1 MRTVSRILVASML
14 CIPVSPA
21 LANPDD
27 EVRDIISAWA
37 QAYTE
42 GDHNK
47 ISHLYDRYAR
57 LHGVDTADMIG
68 PEAISEHYY
77 FENGHNTLRSV
88 KLNDIKCYSYD
99 DATATCA
106 GGMEFVVTKRS
117 GETLRQPSQVSL
129 AFAYDACAGKWLIQD
144 HRVLRGIAVA
154 VNPAPTLQADAVQ
167 PSLSIV
173 PASAA
178 TIPVQ

>member
-14 CIPVSPA
+14 CVTVSPA
-21 LANPDD
+21 LATPDD
-27 EVRDIISAWA
+27 EVRDIVAAWA

-47 ISHLYDRYAR
+47 ISQLYDRYAR

-77 FENGHNTLRSV
+77 FENGHNRLRSV
-88 KLNDIKCYSYD
+88 KLSDIKCYSYD

-117 GETLRQPSQVSL
+117 GETLSQPSQVSL
-129 AFAYDACAGKWLIQD
+129 ALAYDADAGQWLIHD

>member
-1 MRTVSRILVASML
+1 VTV
-14 CIPVSPA
+14 P
-21 LANPDD
+21 
-27 EVRDIISAWA
+27 
-37 QAYTE
+37 
-42 GDHNK
+42 
-47 ISHLYDRYAR
+47 
-57 LHGVDTADMIG
+57 
-68 PEAISEHYY
+68 
-77 FENGHNTLRSV
+77 HNTLRSV
-88 KLNDIKCYSYD
+88 KLSDIKCYAYD

-117 GETLRQPSQVSL
+117 GETLSQLSQVSL
-129 AFAYDACAGKWLIQD
+129 AFAYDHDDGKWLIQD